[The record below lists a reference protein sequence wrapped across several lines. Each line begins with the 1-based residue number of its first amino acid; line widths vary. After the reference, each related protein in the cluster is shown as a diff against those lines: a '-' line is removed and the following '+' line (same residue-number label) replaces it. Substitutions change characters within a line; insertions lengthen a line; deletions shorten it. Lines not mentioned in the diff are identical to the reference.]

1 MKSKDFTPEAPG
13 KLVPTTHGT
22 EAFVPDPLPRNISL
36 PGETILLL
44 ADAESAVGRLGGTT
58 AREFNP
64 YLIGSPLLHREAILS
79 SRMEGTVTTPE
90 QLVLLEAEAET
101 EGRKPKGDDETQ
113 EVLNYVRAMQH
124 ALERLEELPV
134 SLRLMREI
142 HRVLLTG
149 VRGERH
155 EPGEFRRTQNFIR
168 GRRSEEIEEARFVPP
183 PVPQMKGG
191 LGALEKYLHD
201 EDPVDPSLVRLAL
214 IHYQFEA
221 IHPFRD
227 GNGRVGRLLIPLL
240 MCSWDRLEAPILYV
254 SAFFEKNRETY
265 VDLLL
270 RVSQQGDWIGWVN
283 FFLRGVE
290 QSAREATAQALA
302 LLDLRQRYHR
312 QCQES
317 RASASLIRLV
327 DRLFQT
333 PSITIKNASA
343 LLDMTPQGAAN
354 NVHRLEA
361 MGILREVT
369 GQQRYQVFVADEI
382 VTFMYDSTPTTPAA
396 PASSR

>member
-1 MKSKDFTPEAPG
+1 MKSEDFTPEAPG
-13 KLVPTTHGT
+13 KLVPTTRGAQ
-22 EAFVPDPLPRNISL
+22 AFVPDPLPRNISL

-44 ADAESAVGRLGGTT
+44 AEAESAVGRLGGTT

-101 EGRKPKGDDETQ
+101 EGRKPRGDDETH

-134 SLRLMREI
+134 GLRLMREI

-168 GRRSEEIEEARFVPP
+168 GRRSEEIEDARFVPP
-183 PVPQMKGG
+183 PVPQMKEG

-201 EDPVDPSLVRLAL
+201 EDPVAPSLVRLAL

-221 IHPFRD
+221 LHPFRD

-240 MCSWDRLEAPILYV
+240 MCSWGRLDAPILYI

-270 RVSQQGDWIGWVN
+270 RLSQQGDWIGWVN

-317 RASASLIRLV
+317 RASASLIRLI

-369 GQQRYQVFVADEI
+369 GQKRYQVFVADEI
-382 VTFMYDSTPTTPAA
+382 VTFMYDSTGFDQEE
-396 PASSR
+396 

>member
-1 MKSKDFTPEAPG
+1 MRSEDFSPGAPG
-13 KLVPTTHGT
+13 ALVRTTHGVP
-22 EAFVPDPLPRNISL
+22 AFVPDPIPRNLTL
-36 PGETILLL
+36 PNETVLLL
-44 ADAESAVGRLGGTT
+44 ADAEAAVGRLEGTT

-90 QLVLLEAEAET
+90 QLILLEAEKDSRGRRPRGDEDT
-101 EGRKPKGDDETQ
+101 E
-113 EVLNYVRAMQH
+113 EVLNYVNAMHH
-124 ALERLEELPV
+124 ALGRLDQLPV
-134 SLRLMREI
+134 SLRLIKEI

-168 GRRSEEIEEARFVPP
+168 GTRSEKIVDARFVPP
-183 PVPQMKGG
+183 PVPEMKAG
-191 LGALEKYLHD
+191 LGELEKYLHD
-201 EDPVDPSLVRLAL
+201 QSSTDPALVRLAL

-221 IHPFRD
+221 LHPFRD

-240 MCSWDRLEAPILYV
+240 MCSWERLDAPLLYL
-254 SAFFEKNRETY
+254 SAFFERHRQTY

-270 RVSQQGDWIGWVN
+270 RVSLQGDWTAWID
-283 FFLRGVE
+283 FFLRGVRE
-290 QSAREATAQALA
+290 SALEATDQAVG

-317 RASASLIRLV
+317 RSSASLLRLI
-327 DRLFQT
+327 DRLFQS
-333 PSITIKNASA
+333 PSITIGQAGE
-343 LLDMTPQGAAN
+343 LLEMTHQGAAN
-354 NVHRLEA
+354 NIHRLEE
-361 MGILREVT
+361 MGILREIT

-382 VTFMYDSTPTTPAA
+382 VSFMYDSSGGNRTDDEA
-396 PASSR
+396 